1 MLHIFAMFF
10 RAYIAV
16 ISQLILPEKADS
28 AILALRITGEVFT
41 MDPKVKKLTT
51 PEELL
56 ARDMTSTIGFVGSRD
71 MDELLQQH
79 IENKDKPRRDD
90 VWGAMD
96 ENGDI
101 CATMVN
107 NIYSVE
113 FDGHIVAAG
122 GVGGVSSLPEFR
134 SKGGIRSIF
143 REQFKEMYQKGFLL
157 SFLRPFSYPY
167 YRQFGYELCCDQY
180 MYTVPIESLK
190 IFNCDLH
197 VYMCRKDDPL
207 DDLKAVH
214 AEFIKGKNLA
224 IHRRDDQWW
233 AANGDPFKDRCYKY
247 VFCDDDGM
255 PRAYIIFNPTRNE
268 EKGCWEASVKDIA
281 YLAPEDLKQ
290 VLGFMY
296 RLRAQYGAMHIALPE
311 DVPLQAML
319 PECRDAKKRVS
330 PNAQMRI
337 ICVQKALELLHYPEE
352 AGHFT
357 VAVDDPFLEE
367 NTGTYTVTFG
377 EGRAVSVESDPEV
390 EPDLK
395 VNIQRFSQLVIG
407 IVDLPQALYLSDVD
421 VLHNR
426 DTLEKVFV
434 RKSIYFT
441 DHF

>member
-1 MLHIFAMFF
+1 
-10 RAYIAV
+10 
-16 ISQLILPEKADS
+16 
-28 AILALRITGEVFT
+28 

-79 IENKDKPRRDD
+79 IADKDKPRRDD

-96 ENGDI
+96 ENGEI

-107 NIYSVE
+107 HIYSVE

-143 REQFKEMYQKGFLL
+143 REQFKEMYQKGFML
-157 SFLRPFSYPY
+157 SYLFPFSHPY
-167 YRQFGYELCCDQY
+167 YRQFGYELCCSQS
-180 MYTVPIESLK
+180 MYSVPIESLK
-190 IFNCDLH
+190 NFTCDLH

-207 DDLKAVH
+207 DDLKAAH

-233 AANGDPFKDRCYKY
+233 FAEGDPFKDRCYKY

-255 PRAYIIFNPTRNE
+255 PRAYIIFQPKKNE
-268 EKGCWEASVKDIA
+268 EKWCWEANVKDIA
-281 YLAPEDLKQ
+281 YLSPADLCQ

-296 RLRAQYGAMHIALPE
+296 RLRAQYGTMHIELPE
-311 DVPLQAML
+311 EVPLQSMV
-319 PECRDAKKRVS
+319 PECRDAHNRLC
-330 PNAQMRI
+330 PHGQMRI
-337 ICVQKALELLHYPEE
+337 ICVQKALELMHCPEE
-352 AGHFT
+352 AGRIAI
-357 VAVDDPFLEE
+357 AVDDPFLEE
-367 NTGTYTVTFG
+367 NTGTYVPTFG
-377 EGRAVSVESDPEV
+377 EGHAISVERDPEA
-390 EPDLK
+390 EPDMK
-395 VNIQRFSQLVIG
+395 FDIQRFSQLAVGFI
-407 IVDLPQALYLSDVD
+407 DLQQAMYLSGVE

-434 RKSIYFT
+434 RKPIVFT